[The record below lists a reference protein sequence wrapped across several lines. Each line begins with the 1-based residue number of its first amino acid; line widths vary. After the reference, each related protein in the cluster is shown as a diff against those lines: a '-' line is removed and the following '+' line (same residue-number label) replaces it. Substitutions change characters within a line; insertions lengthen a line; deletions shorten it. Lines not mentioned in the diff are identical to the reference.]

1 MGANLDLFRFDDK
14 ILSDKVLNTKVLGT
28 KVFDNDDKVLGNLKF
43 DNNVVISLIQN
54 DTNSNKKLVKSNEI
68 LYITP
73 EPKMPTLEIAISQPI
88 FSLPTKYKTLYAAIE
103 VSHIVNEG
111 QKRRNDISRIPMS
124 NESLLRFSFED
135 ITTVTLSGG
144 IITNPINWN
153 DTFRGGKA
161 VIKVY
166 SDAEGTKQIQEFVFY
181 IRGLNPT
188 KHEVETYLIN
198 EGYLSRFWFI
208 KKMLIHESESEDINV
223 MQQFNDP
230 SKSSRYSYGTSGTGR
245 QVLGMPLWGY
255 PDGWGMA
262 QLDYSAERRT
272 VEAEALWNWK
282 RNIDLLVRRLREKVA
297 AMEDS
302 RTYLGGEWV
311 GLVGKVNAFTKAN
324 PNTDVA
330 THSTPDKL
338 EGSVTFINCQSQIED
353 LNQFNNYMSSNRNN
367 ERNETTKSFLDA
379 DLIRRYNG
387 GRFLYKLY
395 KDDDKV
401 LWEIR
406 DVSSASG
413 NYVEH
418 VCSINE

>member
-1 MGANLDLFRFDDK
+1 MAVNMDLWKFDN
-14 ILSDKVLNTKVLGT
+14 IVLSDKVLNT
-28 KVFDNDDKVLGNLKF
+28 KVLGNLKF

-282 RNIDLLVRRLREKVA
+282 RNIELLVSRLVNEKVRD
-297 AMEDS
+297 MRNSINSKLKTLKKKYPD
-302 RTYLGGEWV
+302 
-311 GLVGKVNAFTKAN
+311 F
-324 PNTDVA
+324 DVKN
-330 THSTPDKL
+330 HITPDKE
-338 EGSVTFINCQSQIED
+338 EGPVTFINAYSNIPD
-353 LNQFNNYMSSNRNN
+353 LDSLNSSSMSDSRNN
-367 ERNETTKSFLDA
+367 ELSDSVKSFLDA
-379 DLIRRYNG
+379 DLIKRYNS
-387 GRFLYKLY
+387 GRYLSNIKNVNN
-395 KDDDKV
+395 KAE
-401 LWEIR
+401 WEINNLN
-406 DVSSASG
+406 DKG
-413 NYVEH
+413 FNYVLR
-418 VCSINE
+418 VTSITE